1 MKKIPTYLLHGPLGS
16 GKTTILKEILAHPHF
31 TKSIVIENEYAD
43 YNIDK
48 QFLAEDSHEVKIID
62 VSGGCIC
69 CTSGSDLFEAF
80 QAITKEQNIEQ
91 VFIETT
97 GVASSVQ
104 LIKQMMLSREF
115 DDHFLLVKNL
125 LVIDALEESV
135 ELLKQEKML
144 DLVMADLI
152 ILHKTDLVDE
162 KKLADFRSFLQ
173 SLPQLVFIETNHGK
187 LDPNEL
193 ISDEK
198 SKALTTLLDHLDEIS
213 DTSID
218 HSQDILYQ
226 VVYPK
231 KTVEIEELTSLI
243 EQARANGASIRRAK
257 GTFTLPSGDQ
267 ISLNGT
273 TNDLNMQDV
282 KTKTQQENVLVFIGK
297 NITKETIKP
306 ILDRLC

>member
-1 MKKIPTYLLHGPLGS
+1 MNKIPTYLLHGPLGS
-16 GKTTILKEILAHPHF
+16 GKTTILKEVLSHPHF

-48 QFLAEDSHEVKIID
+48 QLLTDDSHEVKIMD

-69 CTSGSDLFEAF
+69 CTSGRDLFDTF
-80 QAITKEQNIEQ
+80 QTIAKEQDVEQ

-115 DDHFLLVKNL
+115 DDDFILVKNL
-125 LVIDALEESV
+125 LVIDALEENV
-135 ELLKQEKML
+135 DLLKQEKML
-144 DLVMADLI
+144 DLIMADLV
-152 ILHKTDLVDE
+152 ILHKTDLVDD

-187 LDPNEL
+187 LDPTQI
-193 ISDEK
+193 ISDQK
-198 SKALTTLLDHLDEIS
+198 SKALTTLLDHLDEVS

-226 VVYPK
+226 VVYPT
-231 KTVEIEELTSLI
+231 KTVEVEELRSLI
-243 EQARANGASIRRAK
+243 QKAQDNGASIRRAK

-267 ISLNGT
+267 VSLNGT
-273 TNDLNMQDV
+273 TNDLKMQELTT
-282 KTKTQQENVLVFIGK
+282 KTKQDNVLVFIG
-297 NITKETIKP
+297 NNVTKETIKP
-306 ILDRLC
+306 IVDSLC

>member
-1 MKKIPTYLLHGPLGS
+1 M
-16 GKTTILKEILAHPHF
+16 E
-31 TKSIVIENEYAD
+31 
-43 YNIDK
+43 
-48 QFLAEDSHEVKIID
+48 QD
-62 VSGGCIC
+62 V
-69 CTSGSDLFEAF
+69 
-80 QAITKEQNIEQ
+80 EQ

-115 DDHFLLVKNL
+115 DDNFLLVKNL

-144 DLVMADLI
+144 DLTMADLV

-162 KKLADFRSFLQ
+162 EKLTDFRSFLQ

-193 ISDEK
+193 IFDEK

-226 VVYPK
+226 VIYPK
-231 KTVEIEELTSLI
+231 KTVEIEELRSSI
-243 EQARANGASIRRAK
+243 QEAQANGASIRRAK
-257 GTFTLPSGDQ
+257 GTFTLSSGDQ

-273 TNDLNMQDV
+273 TNDLKMEGV
-282 KTKTQQENVLVFIGK
+282 KTKTKLDNVLVFIGK
-297 NITKETIKP
+297 NVTKQTIKP
-306 ILDRLC
+306 IVDILC